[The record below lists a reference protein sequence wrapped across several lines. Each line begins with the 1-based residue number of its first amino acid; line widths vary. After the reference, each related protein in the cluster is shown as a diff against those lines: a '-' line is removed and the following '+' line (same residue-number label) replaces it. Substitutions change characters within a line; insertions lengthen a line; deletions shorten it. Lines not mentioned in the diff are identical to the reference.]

1 MSAPVAFLI
10 FLVMQIVSF
19 LTLMTVT
26 QLDGWM

>member
-1 MSAPVAFLI
+1 MSAPVAFAI

-26 QLDGWM
+26 QFDGWM